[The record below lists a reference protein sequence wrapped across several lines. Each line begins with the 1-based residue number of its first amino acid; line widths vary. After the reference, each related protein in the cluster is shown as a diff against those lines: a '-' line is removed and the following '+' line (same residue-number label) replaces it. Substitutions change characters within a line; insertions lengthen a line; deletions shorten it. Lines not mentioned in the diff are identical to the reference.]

1 MVRDAHGRGSSQ
13 APEADDASAAGRTV
27 RSGVQEVDAMLV
39 LTRKSNQSIVIGD
52 DVIVTVLEV
61 RGDHIRLGITA
72 PRDVPV
78 HREEI
83 WVARAEASRS
93 APKSALPSSALP
105 SSALHSS
112 DLHSEEPR
120 PRRGRGR
127 GPGSHTAA

>member
-1 MVRDAHGRGSSQ
+1 
-13 APEADDASAAGRTV
+13 
-27 RSGVQEVDAMLV
+27 MLV

-83 WVARAEASRS
+83 WVARAKGSVA
-93 APKSALPSSALP
+93 KLPSHEA
-105 SSALHSS
+105 
-112 DLHSEEPR
+112 R
-120 PRRGRGR
+120 PRRGRGSR
-127 GPGSHTAA
+127 PGSHTAA